1 MIRNVTTLRNTMST
15 TLHSFTVHAA
25 AACLLAFGGTV
36 SATALLDGS
45 FENQAVLQGLPGYTD
60 GPNPPGGL
68 QGASWT
74 GGAPSAWQAIA
85 PVSGSAWVG
94 GSIARTEDYAA
105 GWKWAQDGSVF
116 GIIKDQ
122 QMMKQTFTATETGL
136 TTLSWFD
143 ANRPSWKTDTY
154 FGRQNDYSVTLT
166 EVGLGTSLQIF
177 SGRSEVYLGLESNSL
192 INSTNDNRFTAEGKK
207 GWFAK
212 SSDAFLLESGKTY
225 TLSFNSLSP
234 NYVDNGVTK
243 IDDRS
248 TFLDNISLRSS
259 QAVPLPGTLAILI
272 AGAGGLLLGTGRRRR
287 VQASSGS

>member
-1 MIRNVTTLRNTMST
+1 MNRKVPTLRNTMSP
-15 TLHSFTVHAA
+15 TLHSFVINAA

-45 FENQAVLQGLPGYTD
+45 FENQAVIQGLPGYTG

-68 QGASWT
+68 QGASWP
-74 GGAPSAWQAIA
+74 GGLPSTWQAIA
-85 PVSGSAWVG
+85 PVAGSAWMG
-94 GSIARTEDYAA
+94 GSIARTEEYAA

-116 GIIKDQ
+116 GIIQ
-122 QMMKQTFTATETGL
+122 ASQMMTQTFKATETGL

-143 ANRPSWKTDTY
+143 ANRPSWKTDTW
-154 FGRQNDYSVTLT
+154 FGRQNDYNVTLT

-192 INSTNDNRFTAEGKK
+192 TNASDARFSPEGKK
-207 GWFAK
+207 GWFAR
-212 SSDAFLLESGKTY
+212 SSDAFMLESGKSY
-225 TLSFNSLSP
+225 TLSFNSQPGSQ
-234 NYVDNGVTK
+234 NV
-243 IDDRS
+243 DDRS

-287 VQASSGS
+287 VQASSGR

>member
-1 MIRNVTTLRNTMST
+1 MICNVTTLRNTVST

-45 FENQAVLQGLPGYTD
+45 FENQAVLQSLPGYTG

-68 QGASWT
+68 QGASWP
-74 GGAPSAWQAIA
+74 GGLPSTWQAIA
-85 PVSGSAWVG
+85 PVTGSAWVG
-94 GSIARTEDYAA
+94 GSIARTEEYAA

-116 GIIKDQ
+116 GIIKDRGT
-122 QMMKQTFTATETGL
+122 MSQTFTATENGRMS
-136 TTLSWFD
+136 LSWFD
-143 ANRPSWKTDTY
+143 ANRPSWKTDTW
-154 FGRQNDYSVTLT
+154 FGRPNDYSVTLT
-166 EVGLGTSLQIF
+166 EVGSATTLQIAAF
-177 SGRSEVYLGLESNSL
+177 TSQVYLGLESNSWV
-192 INSTNDNRFTAEGKK
+192 NKGDDRFSAAGKQ
-207 GWFAK
+207 GWYARSSSEFDLTLGK
-212 SSDAFLLESGKTY
+212 SY

-234 NYVDNGVTK
+234 FYGPKDEFV
-243 IDDRS
+243 DDRT

-259 QAVPLPGTLAILI
+259 QSVPLPGTLAILI

>member
-1 MIRNVTTLRNTMST
+1 MSPKF
-15 TLHSFTVHAA
+15 HSFTAHAA

-45 FENQAVLQGLPGYTD
+45 FENQAALQSLPGYTG
-60 GPNPPGGL
+60 GPTPPGGL
-68 QGASWT
+68 QGASWP
-74 GGAPSAWQAIA
+74 GGVPSTWQAIA

-94 GSIARTEDYAA
+94 GSIARTEEYAA

-116 GIIKDQ
+116 GIIKDR
-122 QMMKQTFTATETGL
+122 QMMTQTFKATETGL

-143 ANRPSWKTDTY
+143 ANRPSWKTDTWY
-154 FGRQNDYSVTLT
+154 GRPNDYSVTLT
-166 EVGLGTSLQIF
+166 ELGSANPLQIF
-177 SGRSEVYLGLESNSL
+177 SGRSQVYLGLESNSN
-192 INSTNDNRFTAEGKK
+192 INASDARFTAEGKK
-207 GWFAK
+207 GWFER
-212 SSDAFLLESGKTY
+212 SSNDFLLESGKTY

-234 NYVDNGVTK
+234 YYGPNDEK

-287 VQASSGS
+287 VQAASAR